1 MGAGLFFVP
10 CQEPKIAIQP
20 LSSDLPPR
28 TPSRAD
34 NAKGIILMLLSMF
47 VFSAVDTQAKFLTAT
62 IDPLQ
67 VVWMRQMGLFV
78 GVVILL
84 LWRGSVVLK
93 TARIGLQLA
102 RGGCAAL
109 SASLF
114 IIGVSYVPLADAVAV
129 TFIAPLLV
137 TIMGALLLGEYVGIH
152 RWTAVLAGF
161 VGTLVIIRPG
171 FDSFHPALI
180 LPLIAACLF
189 AGRQVISRFLSGI
202 DTTQTTVAY
211 TAIAS
216 TLILTLP
223 IPFVWTY
230 PQTQTEII
238 LIISMACMAALG
250 ELLVIKALEVALA
263 VVVSPMQY
271 TIIIWSSFYGFM
283 VFDQLP
289 DGYTI
294 GGTAIIILSGLYT
307 LHRERLRRQ

>member
-1 MGAGLFFVP
+1 M
-10 CQEPKIAIQP
+10 
-20 LSSDLPPR
+20 
-28 TPSRAD
+28 
-34 NAKGIILMLLSMF
+34 LMLISMF
-47 VFSAVDTQAKFLTAT
+47 IFSAVDTQAKFLTAT

-67 VVWMRQMGLFV
+67 VVWFRQMGLFF
-78 GVVILL
+78 GVIILL
-84 LWRGSVVLK
+84 IWRGHQILR
-93 TARIGLQLA
+93 TAKLGLQIG
-102 RGGCAAL
+102 RGTCAAL

-152 RWTAVLAGF
+152 RWTAVIVGF

-180 LPLIAACLF
+180 LPLSAACLF
-189 AGRQVISRFLSGI
+189 AGRQVISRFLSGN
-202 DTTQTTVAY
+202 DKTETTVAY

-216 TLILTLP
+216 TLILSLP
-223 IPFVWTY
+223 IPFVWIT
-230 PQTQTEII
+230 PQTSTEIL
-238 LIISMACMAALG
+238 LIISMASMAAIA
-250 ELLVIKALEVALA
+250 ELLVIKALEIALA

-307 LHRERLRRQ
+307 LHRERLRKPVTG

>member
-1 MGAGLFFVP
+1 M
-10 CQEPKIAIQP
+10 AIHTVT
-20 LSSDLPPR
+20 SDLLPKA
-28 TPSRAD
+28 PSRKE
-34 NAKGIILMLLSMF
+34 NLKGALLMLISMF
-47 VFSAVDTQAKFLTAT
+47 IFSADDTQAKFLTTT

-67 VVWMRQMGLFV
+67 VVWFRQMGLFF

-84 LWRGSVVLK
+84 IWRGQHILQTSRLGMQ
-93 TARIGLQLA
+93 IG
-102 RGGCAAL
+102 RGACAAL

-114 IIGVSYVPLADAVAV
+114 ILGVSYVPLADAVAV

-152 RWTAVLAGF
+152 RWAAVILGF
-161 VGTLVIIRPG
+161 IGTLVIIRPG

-180 LPLIAACLF
+180 LPIIAACLF

-202 DTTQTTVAY
+202 DKTETTVAY
-211 TAIAS
+211 TAITS
-216 TLILTLP
+216 TIILTLP
-223 IPFVWTY
+223 IPFVWTT
-230 PQTQTEII
+230 PQTSTEIL
-238 LIISMACMAALG
+238 LIISMASMAAIA
-250 ELLVIKALEVALA
+250 ELLVIKALEIALA

-289 DGYTI
+289 DLFTV

-307 LHRERLRRQ
+307 LHRERLRKPIAD

>member
-1 MGAGLFFVP
+1 
-10 CQEPKIAIQP
+10 
-20 LSSDLPPR
+20 
-28 TPSRAD
+28 
-34 NAKGIILMLLSMF
+34 MLLSMF

-67 VVWMRQMGLFV
+67 VVWMRQMGLFI

-84 LWRGSVVLK
+84 LWRGGIVLK
-93 TARIGLQLA
+93 TARIGLQLG
-102 RGGCAAL
+102 RGACAAL

-137 TIMGALLLGEYVGIH
+137 TIMAALLLGEYVGIH
-152 RWTAVLAGF
+152 RWTAVLIGF
-161 VGTLVIIRPG
+161 AGTLVIIRPG
-171 FDSFHPALI
+171 FDSFHPALL
-180 LPLIAACLF
+180 LPFSAAFLF
-189 AGRQVISRFLSGI
+189 AGRQIISRFLSGI
-202 DTTQTTVAY
+202 DRTETTVAY

-216 TLILTLP
+216 TILLSLP
-223 IPFVWTY
+223 LPFVWVN
-230 PQTQTEII
+230 PQTQSEFLLI
-238 LIISMACMAALG
+238 LGMASMAAMG
-250 ELLVIKALEVALA
+250 ELLVIKALEIALA

-289 DGYTI
+289 DIYTL

-307 LHRERLRRQ
+307 LHRERLRTRQKQG